1 MKQYLKWLWF
11 LNKRLYK
18 KATFAALLLL
28 IPLLT
33 LFFSLFAR
41 QNSGFVHIALATDG
55 EDPVAQAVIDELME
69 SSEFIRFTRCATT
82 EEAARMVRRGEADGA
97 WLFPADLQERI
108 GAFSTTSS
116 RWAPALTVVERE
128 ETIPLRLSHEKLS
141 CTLYKYCSRALYVDF
156 VRGALPELDGVAEDE
171 LLTYY
176 DDFRV
181 DISLFE
187 YESANSSGEMV
198 KTNGYLLA
206 PVRGLLSVVV
216 VLAGLAAALFFM
228 RDEQKGSYS
237 FLPYSKKPLMAFA
250 CGFIAVLNL
259 AVVMLLSLYASGLGI
274 SPLREVGALL
284 LFAVS
289 GCLFGMLL
297 QQITG
302 SIRVMCA
309 LLPLLAVVMIAVC
322 PVFFNLESLE
332 SLRLFFPPTYYIR
345 AVYRNEYF
353 LYTAL
358 YCLGMAVLYAL
369 LRLLRRRARSFF

>member
-1 MKQYLKWLWF
+1 MKHYLKWLWL

-18 KATFAALLLL
+18 KVTFVALLLL

-33 LFFSLFAR
+33 LVFSLFAR
-41 QNSGFVHIALATDG
+41 QSSGFVHIALAAEG
-55 EDPVAQAVIDELME
+55 EDAVAEAVIGDLLE
-69 SSEFIRFTRCATT
+69 SSEFIRFTRCASA
-82 EEAARMVRRGEADGA
+82 EDAVRMVREGDADGA
-97 WLFPADLQERI
+97 WLFPSDFEERI
-108 GAFSTTSS
+108 TDFAKTSS
-116 RWAPALTVVERE
+116 RWSPALTVMERE
-128 ETIPLRLSHEKLS
+128 VTIPLRLSHEKLS
-141 CTLYKYCSRALYVDF
+141 CALYRYCSRALYIDYI
-156 VRGALPELDGVAEDE
+156 RNELPVLNGEADDA
-171 LLTYY
+171 LLTHY

-181 DISLFE
+181 EISLFE
-187 YESANSSGEMV
+187 FESANSSGEMV

-216 VLAGLAAALFFM
+216 VLSGLAAALFFM

-237 FLPYSKKPLMAFA
+237 FLPYSKKPLIAFA
-250 CGFIAVLNL
+250 CGLIAVLNL
-259 AVVMLLSLYASGLGI
+259 AVAMLLSLYAAGLGI
-274 SPLREVGALL
+274 SLLREAGALL

-322 PVFFNLESLE
+322 PVFFNLQSLE
-332 SLRLFFPPTYYIR
+332 PLRLFFPPTYYVR
-345 AVYRNEYF
+345 AVYQNEYI

-358 YCLGMAVLYAL
+358 YCLGMAALYAL
-369 LRLLRRRARSFF
+369 LRRLRRQAR

>member
-18 KATFAALLLL
+18 KVTFVVLLLI

-41 QNSGFVHIALATDG
+41 QSSGFVHIALAADG
-55 EDPVAQAVIDELME
+55 EDAVAEAVIDELLG
-69 SSEFIRFTRCATT
+69 SSEFIRFTRCAAT
-82 EEAARMVRRGEADGA
+82 EEAVRMVRNGDADGA
-97 WLFPADLQERI
+97 WLFPADFEERI
-108 GAFSTTSS
+108 EGFSKVSS
-116 RWAPALTVVERE
+116 RWASALTVMERE
-128 ETIPLRLSHEKLS
+128 ETIPLRLSREKLA
-141 CTLYKYCSRALYVDF
+141 CTLYKYCSRALYIDY
-156 VRGALPELDGVAEDE
+156 VREALPMLDGVTEND
-171 LLTYY
+171 LMSYY
-176 DDFRV
+176 NDFRV
-181 DISLFE
+181 EISLFDF
-187 YESANSSGEMV
+187 ESANSSGEMV
-198 KTNGYLLA
+198 ESNGYLLA

-216 VLAGLAAALFFM
+216 VLSGLAAALFFM

-237 FLPYSKKPLMAFA
+237 FLPYSKKPLIAFA

-259 AVVMLLSLYASGLGI
+259 AVVMLLSLYAAGLGL
-274 SPLREVGALL
+274 SPLREMGSLL

-309 LLPLLAVVMIAVC
+309 LLPLLTVVMIAVC
-322 PVFFNLESLE
+322 PVFFNIQSLE
-332 SLRLFFPPTYYIR
+332 PLRLFFPPTYYIR
-345 AVYRNEYF
+345 SVYQNEYF

-358 YCLGMAVLYAL
+358 YCLGMAALYAL
-369 LRLLRRRARSFF
+369 LRRLRRQAK